1 MALPSRCCGCPRR
14 GAGRSRQL
22 EHVMM
27 AGPGGT
33 RRTSVWCAL
42 AGARDRTD
50 RARPARCSASRRCP
64 RSRRGRV
71 RCRRGRRARAP
82 PPWRGERSGL
92 PICHIS
98 SGMGSDLGRVPSPTL
113 GRPGRVSHRRTPVS
127 AVPAVACPC
136 PCGVRAPRRWETRT
150 ARQKRVWCR
159 TARSVVSLCLSDLS
173 RLSARRASTDDSR
186 QYDTLVLRTRSR
198 KRLSTHYTKPER
210 SSVRNGVRRTACYL
224 RISFIIITVHPGS

>member
-173 RLSARRASTDDSR
+173 RLSARLEPRQTTVDST
-186 QYDTLVLRTRSR
+186 TLSSSALGVGRGSLHTTRS
-198 KRLSTHYTKPER
+198 PNDQA
-210 SSVRNGVRRTACYL
+210 SVTA
-224 RISFIIITVHPGS
+224 